1 MSNYF
6 VFTPD
11 SGSAIDSSSYN
22 VLLSGLGTYGA
33 PERDV
38 TAVSIPGRN
47 GDLIFDNGR
56 FFNAEVFY
64 DCGMSRNFV
73 DFDTFR
79 SLLMLNSTTYGW
91 LTDTYHPTEK
101 RRARVARIEEIS
113 TTAANLGGRFR
124 VVFDCK
130 PQRYLAS
137 GEIPITLTNNTAA
150 SVVLNTPYAA
160 YPLIEVTPTS
170 QAYIYTIAVQN
181 TITSGGTTDT
191 LSMTVTWDG
200 LVSAL
205 YGYDPGV
212 PLLIDCELKNA
223 TYTKRTPNAFPNGVP
238 GRITQTTAT
247 FPYLVPPNEGTNS
260 FKVTITPYPG
270 ESAPCTIAL
279 KTREYIV

>member
-11 SGSAIDSSSYN
+11 SGSAIDSSQYN

-64 DCGMSRNFV
+64 DCGMSRTFQS

-79 SLLMLNSTTYGW
+79 SLMMLNSTTYGW
-91 LTDTYHPTEK
+91 LTDTYHPSEK

-113 TTAANLGGRFR
+113 TTAANLGGKFR

-137 GEIPITLTNNTAA
+137 GDQLIQIGYNGAAVTVNNPSAYPAYPIFYFEPALARRVNSAEVSISSTVDNVTTTRTALVSAPANDYFRNNFVIDCEMKSGYYKTATISYPLVVQRMTSEFPFLVPGNNSVTITLT
-150 SVVLNTPYAA
+150 SM
-160 YPLIEVTPTS
+160 
-170 QAYIYTIAVQN
+170 
-181 TITSGGTTDT
+181 SGY
-191 LSMTVTWDG
+191 SP
-200 LVSAL
+200 SADVFYKL
-205 YGYDPGV
+205 RNYN
-212 PLLIDCELKNA
+212 I
-223 TYTKRTPNAFPNGVP
+223 
-238 GRITQTTAT
+238 
-247 FPYLVPPNEGTNS
+247 
-260 FKVTITPYPG
+260 
-270 ESAPCTIAL
+270 
-279 KTREYIV
+279 

>member
-6 VFTPD
+6 IFTPD
-11 SGSAIDSSSYN
+11 SGSVIDSSSYN

-91 LTDTYHPTEK
+91 LTDTYHPSEK

-113 TTAANLGGRFR
+113 TTAANLGGKFR

-137 GEIPITLTNNTAA
+137 GDTPASMTSGTPVSVTLA
-150 SVVLNTPYAA
+150 TPYPA
-160 YPLIEVTPTS
+160 YPLIEITFAAAEYVKGT
-170 QAYIYTIAVQN
+170 AVLD
-181 TITSGGTTDT
+181 TGSGR
-191 LSMTVTWDG
+191 TVEVPFTKYAG
-200 LVSAL
+200 SASAVL
-205 YGYDPGV
+205 A
-212 PLLIDCELKNA
+212 IDCELRRA
-223 TYTKRTPNAFPNGVP
+223 TLSGYPVP
-238 GRITQTTAT
+238 ITRLTDE
-247 FPYLVPPNEGTNS
+247 FPYLVPGTTNTMVVALS
-260 FKVTITPYPG
+260 YTTYPQTTPTITYR
-270 ESAPCTIAL
+270 
-279 KTREYIV
+279 TREYVI